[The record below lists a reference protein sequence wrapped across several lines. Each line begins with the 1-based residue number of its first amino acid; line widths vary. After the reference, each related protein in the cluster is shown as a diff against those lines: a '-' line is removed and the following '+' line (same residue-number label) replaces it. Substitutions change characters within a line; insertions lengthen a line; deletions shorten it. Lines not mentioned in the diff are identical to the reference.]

1 MEPLTL
7 YHASPVSGLK
17 ELRPSVTKYFG
28 KPKQVCLTSCLPM
41 ALLYGVRHFEYT
53 YGCTKD
59 KRIFYEEYFP
69 NALRE
74 VYGGKSASL
83 YRCAWREDM
92 TPTAIPNEYVTPD
105 PVPVLEELPIPDVYA
120 ALLEQE
126 RLGTLKLVR
135 YEEMTER
142 RRAWVL
148 EAEAQTILEKD
159 LLHVREDD
167 PFARYLREH
176 YPDSWALA
184 QAREKER

>member
-1 MEPLTL
+1 MEGHSLL
-7 YHASPVSGLK
+7 YHASPTSGLR

-28 KPKQVCLTSCLPM
+28 KSKQVCVTSCLPM
-41 ALLYGVRHFEYT
+41 ALMYGVKHFEYA
-53 YGCTKD
+53 YGYAKD

-69 NALRE
+69 NALQE
-74 VYGGKSASL
+74 IYGGKSASL
-83 YRCAWREDM
+83 YRCAWRKDM
-92 TPTAIPNEYVTPD
+92 ETTQIPNELVTPN
-105 PVPVLEELPIPDVYA
+105 PVPMLEEIPIPDVYQ

-126 RLGTLKLVR
+126 RLGAVR
-135 YEEMTER
+135 IVRWENMSAA

-148 EAEAQTILEKD
+148 EAEAQTILEHD
-159 LLHVREDD
+159 LLHEDG